1 MSATVGDVHTFF
13 GKGAEFDGKLTFDGS
28 VRIDGKF
35 SGEIHTKDT
44 LVVGE
49 GANVNAEISA
59 GTVVINGTVEGNI
72 KTTQAIDLR
81 NTGRI
86 RGNVET
92 PQFSVERGSFFEGS
106 CKMDRGSSQSK
117 QAPMSDQLPPQLPVE
132 IQAQMLGGGGKGE
145 KEKRK

>member
-1 MSATVGDVHTFF
+1 MAATVGDVHTFF

-35 SGEIHTKDT
+35 TGEIHTKDT

-72 KTTQAIDLR
+72 RTTQSVDLR
-81 NTGRI
+81 HTGKI

-92 PQFSVERGSFFEGS
+92 PSLSVERGSFFEGS
-106 CKMDRGSSQSK
+106 CKMDKNAGSRP
-117 QAPMSDQLPPQLPVE
+117 AVSDQLPPSLPVE
-132 IQAQMLGGGGKGE
+132 IQAQMLGGKQE